1 LVNGAPGSVTLSA
14 FSSGVGA
21 NTTLDFTRA
30 VNGDDYNLVYS
41 VTGYSGWIS
50 IDNAFTGT
58 GSIDESAC
66 SAINP
71 NTGGCMSTALAV
83 ITNNTGIEMTSAL
96 FSDTGTFYIS
106 KDINDLGF
114 SEYSD
119 STETAPEPSSLV
131 MLGTGLAGAA
141 FLLFRR
147 KRTARAGS
155 VA

>member
-1 LVNGAPGSVTLSA
+1 
-14 FSSGVGA
+14 
-21 NTTLDFTRA
+21 
-30 VNGDDYNLVYS
+30 
-41 VTGYSGWIS
+41 
-50 IDNAFTGT
+50 
-58 GSIDESAC
+58 
-66 SAINP
+66 
-71 NTGGCMSTALAV
+71 MSTALAV